1 MRQVVQAVSGG
12 GVRVVDVPAPTIGP
26 AEVLVRT
33 DVTIVSAGTERAVT
47 ELARAG
53 LLAKARARPDL
64 VRKVADKARVEGV
77 GAAARSVRARLGSD
91 LPLGYSG
98 CGRAVAVGDAVAGI
112 RPGDLVATGG
122 AGRANHADFQ
132 AVPGLLCARVP
143 DGLPAADAAFATI
156 ASIALHG
163 LRLAEVG
170 PGAKVVVIGLG
181 LVGQL
186 AARLAL
192 ASGCDVAGIDL
203 AELPLATAAGA
214 GVLAL
219 KESGPATTARIRSWS
234 RGRGADA
241 VLICAAGRAGN
252 PVARAT
258 ELARDRAQL
267 VVVGDV
273 DLNLARTPFY
283 ERELSLRF
291 ARSYGP
297 GRYDRGYEDWGVD
310 YPAGQVRW
318 TEGRNQEAVL
328 DLLASGRLKA
338 ADLVTHTFE
347 VDDAPAAY
355 QLVATRSE
363 PYLAIRFRY
372 PPTDDAPAAEDL
384 AAAPGDSGQ
393 VSRALAADRPRR
405 AVGPAGGRGDGVGW
419 VGAGAFSGSVLLP
432 AFRAAGFSRFTTVAS
447 AGGRTAGAFAERH
460 GFAGVAAD
468 AWEVIDDD
476 RTGVVVIAS
485 AHDSHAALT
494 VAALER
500 GRHVWCEKPPA
511 LTLAELDQVER
522 AAAEGGGVLMLGY
535 NRRFSPAVLGGAR
548 ALARRDGPLTIVY
561 RVAAGP
567 VPPDHWYADRRQGGR
582 LLGEVCHFVDT
593 CAVLA
598 GSPVEAVTALAGRE
612 AEALLAPDVAVAM
625 RHADGTLSTI
635 AYSSARPADAGKE
648 AVEAVAGGDHLR
660 IDDFRRLVVNGH
672 VSWRGPQDKGH
683 RAAVEHFRSLC
694 LAADGPTGSGDP
706 IGPGGELRLTA
717 QLLASSRATLTAA
730 VALGLG
736 APADLAATG
745 GEPGTHP
752 GVPAPRPAL
761 DQVPPSVSE
770 AGR

>member
-1 MRQVVQAVSGG
+1 VSGG
-12 GVRVVDVPAPTIGP
+12 EVRVVDVPAPTIGP
-26 AEVLVRT
+26 TEVLVRT
-33 DVTIVSAGTERAVT
+33 EATIVSAGTERAVT
-47 ELARAG
+47 ELASAG
-53 LLAKARARPDL
+53 LLAKAKARPDL
-64 VRKVADKARVEGV
+64 VRKVADKARAEGV
-77 GAAARSVRARLGSD
+77 AAAVRTVRARLDSD

-143 DGLPAADAAFATI
+143 DGVRAEDAAFATI

-170 PGAKVVVIGLG
+170 PGAKVVVVGLG

-203 AELPLATAAGA
+203 AELPLAAAAGA
-214 GVLAL
+214 GALAL
-219 KESGPATTARIRSWS
+219 KESGKATNARIRSWS

-241 VLICAAGRAGN
+241 VLICAAGRSGN

-273 DLNLARTPFY
+273 PLNLARAPFY

-297 GRYDRGYEDWGVD
+297 GRYERGYEDWGVD

-328 DLLASGRLKA
+328 DLLAGGRLEF
-338 ADLVTHTFE
+338 ADLVTHTFAIDE
-347 VDDAPAAY
+347 APNAY

-372 PPTDDAPAAEDL
+372 PPTDDAPAGDEL
-384 AAAPGDSGQ
+384 VGAPGRPTRTP
-393 VSRALAADRPRR
+393 VATRPRG
-405 AVGPAGGRGDGVGW
+405 ATLAPAGPRGSGVGW
-419 VGAGAFSGSVLLP
+419 IGAGAFSASVLLP
-432 AFRAAGFSRFTTVAS
+432 AFRAAGFTTFTTVAS
-447 AGGRTAGAFAERH
+447 AGGRSAAAFAERH
-460 GFAGVAAD
+460 GFAGAAAD

-476 RTGVVVIAS
+476 RNGVVVLAS
-485 AHDSHAALT
+485 AHDSHAALA

-511 LTLAELDQVER
+511 LTLAELADVER
-522 AAAEGGGVLMLGY
+522 AAAAGGGVLMVGY
-535 NRRFSPAVLGGAR
+535 NRRFAPAVLAGAR
-548 ALARRDGPLTIVY
+548 ALARRDGPLSIVY

-567 VPPDHWYADRRQGGR
+567 VPTEHWYADRRQGGR

-598 GSPVEAVTALAGRE
+598 ASPVEAVTALAGRE
-612 AEALLAPDVAVAM
+612 AEALLTPDVTVAL

-648 AVEAVAGGDHLR
+648 AVEAVYGGDHLR
-660 IDDFRRLVVNGH
+660 LDDFRRLVVNGR
-672 VSWRGPQDKGH
+672 VRWRGAQDKGH
-683 RAAVEHFRSLC
+683 GPAVRHFRSLC
-694 LAADGPTGSGDP
+694 LRADSRGQDALADGPG
-706 IGPGGELRLTA
+706 LTA
-717 QLLASSRATLTAA
+717 ELLASSRATLTAA

-736 APADLAATG
+736 VSADVAGADQD
-745 GEPGTHP
+745 PGP
-752 GVPAPRPAL
+752 RPDVPEPRPAL
-761 DQVPPSVSE
+761 DQVPSSVSE
-770 AGR
+770 PGR